1 LYFGSVKFFKHLIY
15 GVFILIVTAI
25 LFSLIFFTAGY
36 FKHKEAEAALRDEL
50 LQMEANQAS
59 FVENTVSIPENATLG
74 DVYLHLLARG
84 FTPQNMLNYISEAH
98 KDDFSA
104 FVESQ
109 SEGDAP
115 EGEEV
120 QKNPPVDTTESYTKL
135 YPDLY
140 AEPPQSFVISPNTAY
155 LTFDDGP
162 SEYTADLL
170 TILDKYQIKAT
181 FFFSGGTSDSDKAM
195 MKRIADEGHTIG
207 VHSISHNY
215 TEVYESIE
223 SFLEDF
229 YNTYQNIY
237 EATGVRPSIFR
248 FPGGSINN
256 YNRLYYEQIIA
267 EMTRRGFVYYD
278 WNVAGD
284 DASNTA
290 TWTSIYNSVTR
301 GAKEHIGSRII
312 VLLHDSKAKTIT
324 VVEDVIVA
332 LRDMGFTF
340 SEIKP
345 DTMPS
350 TFSYDDI
357 P

>member
-15 GVFILIVTAI
+15 GVFIFIIAAI
-25 LFSLIFFTAGY
+25 LLSLIFFGAGY
-36 FKHKEAEAALRDEL
+36 FRHKEAEAALRDEL
-50 LQMEANQAS
+50 LQMEKNHAS
-59 FVENTVSIPENATLG
+59 FVENSVSIPENATLG

-98 KDDFSA
+98 KDDFEEFLKSKTPN
-104 FVESQ
+104 E
-109 SEGDAP
+109 P
-115 EGEEV
+115 EEEEKGV
-120 QKNPPVDTTESYTKL
+120 PAVDTAESYTKL

-140 AEPPQSFVISPNTAY
+140 ADPPESFVKSANTAY

-162 SEYTADLL
+162 SDHTENLL
-170 TILDKYQIKAT
+170 NILKDYDVKAT
-181 FFFSGGTSDSDKAM
+181 FFLNSGTSESDKAI
-195 MKRIADEGHTIG
+195 MKRIADEGHAIG
-207 VHSISHNY
+207 VHSVSHNY
-215 TEVYESIE
+215 TEIYASVEAY
-223 SFLEDF
+223 LADF

-237 EATGVRPSIFR
+237 EATGVRPTIFR

-256 YNRLYYEQIIA
+256 YNRLVYQQIIA

-284 DASNTA
+284 DTSNTA
-290 TWTSIYNSVTR
+290 SWTSIYNNITG
-301 GAKEHIGSRII
+301 GAKHYIGSQII
-312 VLLHDSKAKTIT
+312 VLLHDTKSKTIT

-340 SEIKP
+340 SEIKS

>member
-15 GVFILIVTAI
+15 GVFILIIAAI
-25 LFSLIFFTAGY
+25 LFSLIFFAVGY
-36 FKHKEAEAALRDEL
+36 VRHKEAETALLNEL
-50 LQMEANQAS
+50 RQMEEDYAS
-59 FVENTVSIPENATLG
+59 FQENTVSIPENATLG

-98 KDDFSA
+98 KDDFEK
-104 FVESQ
+104 FVKSKT
-109 SEGDAP
+109 
-115 EGEEV
+115 EEETQTEEEAGV
-120 QKNPPVDTTESYTKL
+120 PKVDTAESYTKL

-140 AEPPQSFVISPNTAY
+140 AEPPKSFVKSPNTAY

-162 SEYTADLL
+162 SDHTNDLL
-170 TILDKYQIKAT
+170 NILKEYDVKAT
-181 FFFSGGTSDSDKAM
+181 FFLNGGTTDEKKKI

-207 VHSISHNY
+207 IHSNSHVY
-215 TEVYESIE
+215 TDIYSSVEAY
-223 SFLEDF
+223 LEDF
-229 YNTYQNIY
+229 YETYQIIY
-237 EATGVRPSIFR
+237 EATGVRPTIFR

-256 YNRLYYEQIIA
+256 YNRLIYEQIIA

-284 DASNTA
+284 DTSNTA
-290 TWTSIYNSVTR
+290 TWTSIYNNITV
-301 GAKEHIGSRII
+301 GAKKYIGSQII
-312 VLLHDSKAKTIT
+312 VLLHDTKSKTIT

-340 SEIKP
+340 SEIKT

-350 TFSYDDI
+350 TFSYDDM